1 MNDDEK
7 MSSSNTTP
15 FNNIGNHNKVLNND
29 KLAKYTGNRQIRP
42 RNTNLN
48 NERIDGDINNIPPI
62 QDKKDSPNNNQQ
74 PVKENNKTKSRRNP
88 FGPKNRLNNTASNL
102 RDKLDTNPDMKDEVA
117 KKGAEALKKSA
128 NPYAK
133 AAGYAASFLQN
144 RKNKKK
150 KEEEKEDD
158 NKQDEDKND
167 DNNDNNEESSQ
178 GLVDKKTRTRL
189 IIHLTLMILPYVLVF
204 ILILS
209 AIMPLLNAYS
219 WVQSLFHH
227 KSEHPESY
235 YVHDKNQTEQ
245 LEREIKFNDAI
256 VGSSDGSKKGIIEE
270 YKEKY
275 SVTLDKSLLI
285 SLLIY
290 RNVASA
296 QEDYD
301 DLTEDEIN
309 DNLESSSEE
318 KNKEMFNQ
326 LKKYFEKELGRG
338 LFLFEESSLLTKV
351 ELINLHGADKN
362 LIIGAFNLARKNSLD
377 GFDEVYFNTTIDF
390 WLLKEYKT
398 YQEAY
403 IDFAAD
409 SMLCRNDDSVTTDIK
424 VGGCVYNNLITNGTD
439 ANNFIKIYYSD
450 ILKDT
455 EPETVK
461 RLVDE
466 IFDYA
471 EGARLMDD
479 EEEEKPVNGG
489 VIGDTSI
496 VHLQTCKLD
505 YTLKDV
511 NGLKVYDNPP
521 WNEGTEYPDYLNMKE
536 YIKGVVK
543 SEIGVSSDYKEA
555 MKAQAIAA
563 LTFIINDSRSG
574 FDLKNGEMY
583 FPSGTCRQAACS
595 PTNGCT
601 SYPEPT
607 AGNPNITTHVVGL
620 NRKSGGRNHDP
631 ISEADNEIL
640 EEVLNDVFGK
650 VMVKKGVTS
659 ATYSGSKDTSTAQYL
674 DRCSA
679 GKCFSQQDAMVDARS
694 GMNYEQIL
702 AKYYSGIEYDIINIV
717 DGLYYESSG
726 DNFNGTI
733 KLNESFHY
741 HQGDSPWGSQNL
753 CDSGSISGN
762 GCNITSAAIVIS
774 LLKNDRI
781 TPETL
786 NNRQSENPYCKQSS
800 RPQMIQQFGKM
811 YGLNVQIVN
820 KGNTMAIHDM
830 VLKIASGKY
839 AAVARI
845 APNSGRYSTGSGH
858 YVAIVGARSSN
869 GTDQILVWD
878 PATKSSSRDNAWVDV
893 NYLIKYLQPE
903 YSFILM
909 GS

>member
-15 FNNIGNHNKVLNND
+15 FNNIRNHNRVLNND
-29 KLAKYTGNRQIRP
+29 KLSKYAGNRQIRP

-74 PVKENNKTKSRRNP
+74 PVKENNKINSRRNP

-209 AIMPLLNAYS
+209 PIMPLLNAYS
-219 WVQSLFHH
+219 WFQSLFHH
-227 KSEHPESY
+227 KSDDAESY
-235 YVHDKNQTEQ
+235 YIYNENQKEKSD
-245 LEREIKFNDAI
+245 EEIAFNDAI
-256 VGSSDGSKKGIIEE
+256 VGSKDGSVKGIIQE

-275 SVTLDKSLLI
+275 GVEIDKYLLVATITYRYSVVNPEN
-285 SLLIY
+285 IY
-290 RNVASA
+290 N
-296 QEDYD
+296 EDGNND
-301 DLTEDEIN
+301 INDEEIN
-309 DNLESSSEE
+309 SRLEELEENDSNEETNNSETNNNVDYSKAQKKINAVAALMIK
-318 KNKEMFNQ
+318 KNGGS
-326 LKKYFEKELGRG
+326 Y
-338 LFLFEESSLLTKV
+338 
-351 ELINLHGADKN
+351 
-362 LIIGAFNLARKNSLD
+362 
-377 GFDEVYFNTTIDF
+377 
-390 WLLKEYKT
+390 
-398 YQEAY
+398 
-403 IDFAAD
+403 
-409 SMLCRNDDSVTTDIK
+409 TTDK
-424 VGGCVYNNLITNGTD
+424 EVGGDFYNTLID
-439 ANNFIKIYYSD
+439 SQF
-450 ILKDT
+450 LKDYYKDLLSDDKY
-455 EPETVK
+455 ETRK

-479 EEEEKPVNGG
+479 ENEEKTVNGG

-505 YTLKDV
+505 YTFKDV

-563 LTFIINDSRSG
+563 LTFMINDSRSG

-650 VMVKKGVTS
+650 VMVKKGVTTAS
-659 ATYSGSKDTSTAQYL
+659 YSGSSDTSTAQYL
-674 DRCSA
+674 DKCSA
-679 GKCFSQQDAMVDARS
+679 GKCFSQQDAMADARS

-726 DNFNGTI
+726 ENYNGTI

-774 LLKNDRI
+774 LLKNERI

-786 NNRQSENPYCKQSS
+786 NNRQNENPYCKQSS
-800 RPQMIQQFGKM
+800 RSQMIQKFGQM

-839 AAVARI
+839 AATARI

-878 PATKSSSRDNAWVDV
+878 PATSSSSRDNVWVDV
-893 NYLIKYLQPE
+893 NYLVKYLQPE